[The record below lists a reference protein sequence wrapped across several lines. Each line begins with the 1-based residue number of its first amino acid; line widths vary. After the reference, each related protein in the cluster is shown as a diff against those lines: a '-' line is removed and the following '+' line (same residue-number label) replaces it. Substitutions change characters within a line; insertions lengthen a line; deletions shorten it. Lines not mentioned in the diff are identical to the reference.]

1 MKQMYYTQQL
11 KYFLKVNMNKW
22 WLISD
27 NQSGEVTTIVYLF
40 IQPTW
45 CSTFNV
51 KNNNNKTEII
61 L

>member
-27 NQSGEVTTIVYLF
+27 NQSWEVTTIVYLF
-40 IQPTW
+40 IQPT
-45 CSTFNV
+45 
-51 KNNNNKTEII
+51 
-61 L
+61 